1 MNIKTKGNKLRIY
14 IYGKTALNDINYLNK
29 KLYVNLEQAKNN
41 VYKVNDNQSNTEYLI
56 IPGEI
61 NAEKNNIIYDYLMKN
76 YQDEN
81 LIKANDIINEKIKKQ
96 SNDLFNESLETNEFF
111 DKRNLYAFKFPT
123 NDEELEI
130 VNNYLYECKNYYH
143 ETGNGDGDKLIEI
156 FFELFHILKVIFSS

>member
-61 NAEKNNIIYDYLMKN
+61 NAEKNNIINDYLMKN

-81 LIKANDIINEKIKKQ
+81 L
-96 SNDLFNESLETNEFF
+96 L
-111 DKRNLYAFKFPT
+111 
-123 NDEELEI
+123 
-130 VNNYLYECKNYYH
+130 
-143 ETGNGDGDKLIEI
+143 KLM
-156 FFELFHILKVIFSS
+156 IL